1 MATATAPKGSIFV
14 NSVPTNFLWATLL
27 LKNIGAPVTPNNINN
42 VLRWQAAENPPASWY
57 NRNNPLNASLGTNKG
72 DGTGVYSD
80 LTTAAKETA
89 TMIVQGY
96 KGGAIGGGIYTALMN
111 NAPTDQFSIQV
122 VNSNWSSNHYGV
134 AAAGSNVAV
143 PGRQASWFTS
153 IPVPGVVAASNA
165 DVNEGTAPAGSG
177 IASPATV
184 SADAAANAGVQGC
197 ESKKPIILLNTPGSS
212 FTGAKIQITGC
223 QAKAMIGGISF
234 FFGGTLIL
242 GGLVLLSQSFAKS
255 FVGKQLAPVAGVIG
269 GAPGKIA
276 SAVSYSSRNERQVK
290 KHNKKTERSR
300 NKNEYESNRE
310 FIKGE

>member
-1 MATATAPKGSIFV
+1 M
-14 NSVPTNFLWATLL
+14 
-27 LKNIGAPVTPNNINN
+27 
-42 VLRWQAAENPPASWY
+42 RWGAAENPPASWY

-143 PGRQASWFTS
+143 PGRQATWFTS

-184 SADAAANAGVQGC
+184 SADAAANAGVTGC

-276 SAVSYSSRNERQVK
+276 SAVSYSSRNERQVGK
-290 KHNKKTERSR
+290 QNKKTQRSR
-300 NKNEYESNRE
+300 DKNEYESNRE

>member
-1 MATATAPKGSIFV
+1 MATATAPKSSIFV

-143 PGRQASWFTS
+143 PGRQATWFTS
-153 IPVPGVVAASNA
+153 IPAPGVVAASNA

-184 SADAAANAGVQGC
+184 SADAAANAGV
-197 ESKKPIILLNTPGSS
+197 PHR
-212 FTGAKIQITGC
+212 
-223 QAKAMIGGISF
+223 
-234 FFGGTLIL
+234 
-242 GGLVLLSQSFAKS
+242 GLVKNTRSADPRARQTPHRP
-255 FVGKQLAPVAGVIG
+255 VGGSARGRLAEKQDSYRRQGFHDRQPAMARCAGRATDRAAG
-269 GAPGKIA
+269 GP
-276 SAVSYSSRNERQVK
+276 
-290 KHNKKTERSR
+290 
-300 NKNEYESNRE
+300 
-310 FIKGE
+310 

>member
-1 MATATAPKGSIFV
+1 MATATASKSSIFV

-27 LKNIGAPVTPNNINN
+27 LKNIGAPVTANNINN
-42 VLRWQAAENPPASWY
+42 ILRWQAAENPPASWY
-57 NRNNPLNASLGTNKG
+57 NRNNPLNASLGTDKA

-80 LTTAAKETA
+80 LTTAAKNTA

-111 NAPTDQFSIQV
+111 NAPTDEFSIQV

-134 AAAGSNVAV
+134 AAAGSDLAV

-184 SADAAANAGVQGC
+184 SATAATNAGVSGC
-197 ESKKPIILLNTPGSS
+197 ESKKPVFKTGGVFGVGSLEIS
-212 FTGAKIQITGC
+212 AC
-223 QAKAMIGGISF
+223 NVKAWVGGLSI
-234 FFGGTLIL
+234 FFGGGLML
-242 GGLVLLSQSFAKS
+242 GGLFMLSSAFAKS
-255 FVGKQLAPVAGVIG
+255 AVGKQIAPVAGMISG
-269 GAPGKIA
+269 GTGKVA
-276 SAVSYSSRNERQVK
+276 SAISYEGRNTRQVNRQ
-290 KHNKKTERSR
+290 NKKTSKSR
-300 NKNEYESNRE
+300 AKNEYESNRE
-310 FIKGE
+310 FLRGE

>member
-111 NAPTDQFSIQV
+111 NAPIDQFSIQV

-143 PGRQASWFTS
+143 PGRQATWFTS

-184 SADAAANAGVQGC
+184 SAQAAAAAGVSGC
-197 ESKKPIILLNTPGSS
+197 ESKKPVFKT
-212 FTGAKIQITGC
+212 
-223 QAKAMIGGISF
+223 GGIFGVGSLEISACNVKAWGGGLAI
-234 FFGGTLIL
+234 FFGGGLML
-242 GGLVLLSQSFAKS
+242 GGLFMLSSAFAKS
-255 FVGKQLAPVAGVIG
+255 AIGKQVAPIAGVIG
-269 GAPGKIA
+269 GAPGKVA
-276 SAVSYSSRNERQVK
+276 SAVSYSSRNERQVNK
-290 KHNKKTERSR
+290 QNKKTDRSR
-300 NKNEYESNRE
+300 AKNEYESNRE

>member
-1 MATATAPKGSIFV
+1 MATATASKSSIFV

-27 LKNIGAPVTPNNINN
+27 LKNIGAPVTANNINN
-42 VLRWQAAENPPASWY
+42 ILRWQAAENPPASWY

-72 DGTGVYSD
+72 DGTGIYSD
-80 LTTAAKETA
+80 LTTAAKNTA

-111 NAPTDQFSIQV
+111 NAPTDEFSIQV

-134 AAAGSNVAV
+134 AAAGSDLAV

-184 SADAAANAGVQGC
+184 SATAAANAGVIGC
-197 ESKKPIILLNTPGSS
+197 ESKKPVFKTGGVFGVGSLEIS
-212 FTGAKIQITGC
+212 AC
-223 QAKAMIGGISF
+223 NVKAWVGGLSI
-234 FFGGTLIL
+234 FFGGGLML
-242 GGLVLLSQSFAKS
+242 GGLFMLSSAFAKS
-255 FVGKQLAPVAGVIG
+255 AVGKQIAPVAGMISG
-269 GAPGKIA
+269 GTGKVA
-276 SAVSYSSRNERQVK
+276 SAISYEGRNTRQVNRQ
-290 KHNKKTERSR
+290 NKKTTKSR
-300 NKNEYESNRE
+300 AKNEYESNRE
-310 FIKGE
+310 FLRGE